1 MAILTISRQ
10 FGAGGLTLGKMVSEK
25 LNYNFYDEEIIQ
37 LVAEKAKVSKH
48 WVESMEK
55 EAGGKFQRLI
65 SGLVSKSLIDRILDD
80 QRGYIDE
87 NIFVDMLHMV
97 IRKLADEGNAVIIG
111 RGSQYI
117 LKDNKDACHVLL
129 VADKEHRI
137 KFIEERHNLSTDK
150 ATRVEKTEEKKRTA
164 LYRKFG
170 KEDYDQPVHYHMVL
184 NMNKTDL
191 HTAVKL
197 LCKLITSK

>member
-1 MAILTISRQ
+1 MAVLTISRQ
-10 FGAGGLTLGKMVSEK
+10 FGTGGLTLGKMVSEK
-25 LNYNFYDEEIIQ
+25 LSFHFYDEEIIQ

-87 NIFVDMLHMV
+87 NIYVDLLHKV
-97 IRKLADEGNAVIIG
+97 IRKLADEGDAVIIG

-117 LKDNKDACHVLL
+117 LKDNKDTRHVLL
-129 VADKEHRI
+129 VADKRQRI
-137 KFIEERHNLSTDK
+137 KFIEEHYNLSTDK
-150 ATRVEKTEEKKRTA
+150 ATRVVNTEEKKRTA

-170 KEDYDQPVHYHMVL
+170 KEDYDQPAHYHMVL

-191 HTAVKL
+191 PTAVKL
-197 LCKLITSK
+197 MCRLVTSK

>member
-1 MAILTISRQ
+1 MAVLTISRQ
-10 FGAGGLTLGKMVSEK
+10 FGAGGLTLGKMVAEK
-25 LNYNFYDEEIIQ
+25 LGYQFYDEEIIQ
-37 LVAEKAKVSKH
+37 LVATKAKVSKH
-48 WVESMEK
+48 WVKSMEK

-65 SGLVSKSLIDRILDD
+65 SSLVSKSLIDRILDD

-87 NIFVDMLHMV
+87 NIYVDLLHTV
-97 IRKLADEGNAVIIG
+97 IHKLADEGEAVIIG

-129 VADKEHRI
+129 VADKGHRI
-137 KFIEERHNLSTDK
+137 KFIEEHYDLSTSK
-150 ATRVEKTEEKKRTA
+150 ATRVVNTEEKKRTV

-170 KEDYDQPVHYHMVL
+170 KEDYDRPVHYHMVL

-191 HTAVKL
+191 HTAARLMCRLV
-197 LCKLITSK
+197 TSK

>member
-1 MAILTISRQ
+1 MAVLTISRQ
-10 FGAGGLTLGKMVSEK
+10 FGAGGITLGKMVSEK
-25 LNYNFYDEEIIQ
+25 LGYHFYDEEIIQ
-37 LVAEKAKVSKH
+37 LVAKKAKVSKH

-65 SGLVSKSLIDRILDD
+65 SGLVSKSLVERILDD

-87 NIFVDMLHMV
+87 DIYVDLLHTV
-97 IRKLADEGNAVIIG
+97 IRKIADEGEAVIIG

-117 LKDNKDACHVLL
+117 LKDHKDASHVLL

-137 KFIEERHNLSTDK
+137 KFIEEHYNLSTDK
-150 ATRVEKTEEKKRTA
+150 ATRVVSTEEKKRTV

-197 LCKLITSK
+197 MCRLVPSK

>member
-1 MAILTISRQ
+1 MAVLTISRQ
-10 FGAGGLTLGKMVSEK
+10 FGAGGITLGKMVSEK
-25 LNYNFYDEEIIQ
+25 LGYHFYDEEIIQ
-37 LVAEKAKVSKH
+37 LVAKKAKVSKH

-65 SGLVSKSLIDRILDD
+65 SGLVSKSLIERILDD

-87 NIFVDMLHMV
+87 DIYVDLLHTV
-97 IRKLADEGNAVIIG
+97 IRKIADEGEAVIIG

-117 LKDNKDACHVLL
+117 LKDHKDASHVLL

-137 KFIEERHNLSTDK
+137 KFIEERYKLSTDK
-150 ATRVEKTEEKKRTA
+150 ATRVVSTEEKKRTV

-170 KEDYDQPVHYHMVL
+170 KEDYDQPAHYHMVL

-191 HTAVKL
+191 QTAVKL
-197 LCKLITSK
+197 MCRLVTSK

>member
-1 MAILTISRQ
+1 MAVLTISRQ
-10 FGAGGLTLGKMVSEK
+10 FGAGGITLGKMASEK
-25 LNYNFYDEEIIQ
+25 LGYHFYDEEIIQ
-37 LVAEKAKVSKH
+37 LVAKKAKVSKH

-65 SGLVSKSLIDRILDD
+65 SGLVSKSLVQRILDD

-87 NIFVDMLHMV
+87 DIYVELLHTV
-97 IRKLADEGNAVIIG
+97 IRKIADEGEAVLIG

-117 LKDNKDACHVLL
+117 LKDHKDTRHVLL

-137 KFIEERHNLSTDK
+137 KFIEERYNLSADK
-150 ATRVEKTEEKKRTA
+150 ATRVVSTEEKKRTV

-191 HTAVKL
+191 QTAVKL
-197 LCKLITSK
+197 MCRLVTSK

>member
-1 MAILTISRQ
+1 MAVLTISRQ
-10 FGAGGLTLGKMVSEK
+10 FGAGGITLGKMVSEK
-25 LNYNFYDEEIIQ
+25 LGYHFYDEEIIQ
-37 LVAEKAKVSKH
+37 LVAKKAKVSKH

-65 SGLVSKSLIDRILDD
+65 SGLVSKSLIERILDD

-87 NIFVDMLHMV
+87 DIYVDLLHTV
-97 IRKLADEGNAVIIG
+97 IRKIADEGEAVIIG

-117 LKDNKDACHVLL
+117 LKDHKDASHVLL

-137 KFIEERHNLSTDK
+137 KFIEEHYNLSTDK
-150 ATRVEKTEEKKRTA
+150 ATRVVSTEEKKRTV

-197 LCKLITSK
+197 MCRLVTSK

>member
-1 MAILTISRQ
+1 MAVLTISRQ
-10 FGAGGLTLGKMVSEK
+10 FGAGGITLGKMVSEK
-25 LNYNFYDEEIIQ
+25 LGYHFFDEEIIQ
-37 LVAEKAKVSKH
+37 LVAVKAKVSRH

-65 SGLVSKSLIDRILDD
+65 SGLVSKSLIERILDD

-87 NIFVDMLHMV
+87 NIYVDLLHKV
-97 IRKLADEGNAVIIG
+97 ISKIADEGEAVIIG

-117 LKDNKDACHVLL
+117 LKDNKDARHVLL

-137 KFIEERHNLSTDK
+137 KFIEEHYDLSTSK
-150 ATRVEKTEEKKRTA
+150 ATRVVNTEEKKRTV

-170 KEDYDQPVHYHMVL
+170 KEDYDRPVHYHMVL

-191 HTAVKL
+191 HTAARLMCRLV
-197 LCKLITSK
+197 TSK

>member
-1 MAILTISRQ
+1 MAVLTISRQ
-10 FGAGGLTLGKMVSEK
+10 FGAGGITLGKMASEK
-25 LNYNFYDEEIIQ
+25 LGYHFYDEEIIQ
-37 LVAEKAKVSKH
+37 LVAKKAKVSKH

-65 SGLVSKSLIDRILDD
+65 SGLVSKSLVDRILDD
-80 QRGYIDE
+80 QRGYMDE
-87 NIFVDMLHMV
+87 DIYVDLLHTV
-97 IRKLADEGNAVIIG
+97 IRKIADEGEAVIIG

-117 LKDNKDACHVLL
+117 LRDHKDACHVLL

-137 KFIEERHNLSTDK
+137 KFIKERYNLSTDK
-150 ATRVEKTEEKKRTA
+150 ATRVVSTEEKKRTA

-170 KEDYDQPVHYHMVL
+170 KEDYDQPLHYHMVL

-191 HTAVKL
+191 HAALKL
-197 LCKLITSK
+197 MSRLVTSK

>member
-1 MAILTISRQ
+1 MAVLTISRQ
-10 FGAGGLTLGKMVSEK
+10 FGAGGITLGKMVSEK
-25 LNYNFYDEEIIQ
+25 LGYHFYDEEIIQ
-37 LVAEKAKVSKH
+37 LVATKAKVSKH

-65 SGLVSKSLIDRILDD
+65 SGLVSKSLVERILDD

-87 NIFVDMLHMV
+87 DIYVDLLHTV
-97 IRKLADEGNAVIIG
+97 IRKIADEGEAVVIG

-117 LKDNKDACHVLL
+117 LKGHKDVCHVLL

-137 KFIEERHNLSTDK
+137 KFIEEHYNLSTDK
-150 ATRVEKTEEKKRTA
+150 ATRVVSTEEKKRTV

-197 LCKLITSK
+197 MCRLVTSK

>member
-1 MAILTISRQ
+1 MAVLTISRQ
-10 FGAGGLTLGKMVSEK
+10 FGTGGLTLGKMVSEK
-25 LNYNFYDEEIIQ
+25 LSFHFYDEEIIQ

-87 NIFVDMLHMV
+87 NIYVDLLHKV
-97 IRKLADEGNAVIIG
+97 IRKLADEGDAVIIG

-117 LKDNKDACHVLL
+117 LKDNKDTRHVLL
-129 VADKEHRI
+129 VADKRHRI
-137 KFIEERHNLSTDK
+137 KFIEEHYNLSTDK
-150 ATRVEKTEEKKRTA
+150 ATRVVNTEEKKRTA

-170 KEDYDQPVHYHMVL
+170 KEDYDQPAHYHMVL

-191 HTAVKL
+191 QTAVKL
-197 LCKLITSK
+197 MCRLITSK

>member
-1 MAILTISRQ
+1 MAVLTISRQ
-10 FGAGGLTLGKMVSEK
+10 FGAGGITLGKMVSEK
-25 LNYNFYDEEIIQ
+25 LGYHFYDDEIIQ
-37 LVAEKAKVSKH
+37 LVAKKAKVSKH

-65 SGLVSKSLIDRILDD
+65 SGLVSKSLVERILDD

-87 NIFVDMLHMV
+87 DIYVDLLHTV
-97 IRKLADEGNAVIIG
+97 IRKIADEGEAVIIG

-117 LKDNKDACHVLL
+117 LRDHKDASHVLL
-129 VADKEHRI
+129 VADKEYRI
-137 KFIEERHNLSTDK
+137 KFIEDRYNLSTDK
-150 ATRVEKTEEKKRTA
+150 ATRVVSTEEKKRTV

-197 LCKLITSK
+197 MCRLVTSK